1 MRIAHLKGIDATVL
15 VVKVIL
21 DPLQIVDQS
30 VLPIKTVHQIKL
42 AASINVDL
50 FVVKEFAP
58 QQQNVVQLITLQS
71 VPVLMAPLEIH
82 FTAVNIFLLHLQK
95 EKILAILALVV
106 RVHTVEISE
115 VLEVVNV
122 LKITLETPTPV
133 VGQSVL
139 MTTIAPVRNLVKIQ
153 NAWIHVL
160 VFVVKMLSVMYDS
173 TCQVVRV
180 ILATKEIHFQ
190 RVIAFQNHHHKLK
203 KNQEIHAYLHLVDHT
218 VKREVLVLPVNA
230 LVSLAI
236 LVLHQTV
243 DRNVLLT
250 RSAH

>member
-1 MRIAHLKGIDATVL
+1 
-15 VVKVIL
+15 
-21 DPLQIVDQS
+21 
-30 VLPIKTVHQIKL
+30 
-42 AASINVDL
+42 
-50 FVVKEFAP
+50 
-58 QQQNVVQLITLQS
+58 
-71 VPVLMAPLEIH
+71 MAPLEIH
-82 FTAVNIFLLHLQK
+82 FTAVNIFLLHLQR

-133 VGQSVL
+133 ADQSVL
-139 MTTIAPVRNLVKIQ
+139 MTTIAPVQNLVKIQ

-160 VFVVKMLSVMYDS
+160 VFVVKMHNVMYDS

-190 RVIAFQNHHHKLK
+190 HVIAFQNHHHKLK
-203 KNQEIHAYLHLVDHT
+203 KNQEIHAYLHPVDHT